1 MASYADTIFENE
13 TRKQLAAK
21 LERLV
26 DAVADGAPQDYAAY
40 REMVGEIR
48 GCRDG
53 LAACDEA
60 RRLIAGEP
68 AHAPTFDRSRIGVG
82 NKMGIIG

>member
-21 LERLV
+21 LDKLI
-26 DAVADGAPQDYAAY
+26 DGVTNGVPKDFAQY